1 MKNADQIKALAVAI
15 EEKDNQIRMLLVQQ
29 GNHEVQIAEYR
40 QIVKELSDK
49 LELYESKYGTVFRP
63 ARKD

>member
-1 MKNADQIKALAVAI
+1 MKNTDQIKALAIAI
-15 EEKDNQIRMLLVQQ
+15 EEKDNIIRNLSAEL
-29 GNHEVQIAEYR
+29 GNLEVQIAEYR